1 MNKRCGY
8 VAIVGSP
15 NVGKST
21 LFNRLVGQK
30 LSSISY
36 KPQTTRHRIVGVK
49 TEEDAQFVFVDTP
62 GIHLGGKKLINR
74 VLNKNA
80 TNVLHDVHLIL
91 WLVDLSHWTQEEDH
105 INRLLKEIQCPVIM
119 VVNKVDKLA
128 HRDKV
133 LGILANLASKG
144 NYAELIPISAMQQG
158 NLDQLITISKK
169 YLPESEF
176 FYPELYVT
184 DRDQEFIITE
194 AIRESIFIYVEKE
207 LPYATHVELEEI
219 KHENER
225 MHIGAVIW
233 VEKGTQKAIIIGRKG
248 DMLKKIGSR
257 ARQAL
262 QQQLGER
269 LHLQLW
275 VKVKED
281 WQNNPQIVGKYET

>member
-1 MNKRCGY
+1 MVKHCGY

-21 LFNRLVGQK
+21 LFNRMLGQK

-36 KPQTTRHRIVGVK
+36 KPQTTRHRVVGVK
-49 TEEDAQFVFVDTP
+49 TEKDAQFVFVDTP

-80 TNVLHDVHLIL
+80 TNVLHDVDLVL
-91 WLVDLSHWTQEEDH
+91 WLVDLGHWTEEEDH
-105 INRLLKEIQCPVIM
+105 INRLLKEIECPVIM

-128 HRDKV
+128 KRDKV
-133 LGILANLASKG
+133 LGILANLSSKG
-144 NYAELIPISAMQQG
+144 NYSELIPISAMQED
-158 NLDQLITISKK
+158 NLDQLIALSKK

-184 DRDQEFIITE
+184 DRDQEFLITE

-207 LPYATHVELEEI
+207 LPYATHVELEQI
-219 KHENER
+219 KQEGDR
-225 MHIGAVIW
+225 THINAVIW
-233 VEKGTQKAIIIGRKG
+233 VEKNTQKAIIIGHKG
-248 DMLKKIGSR
+248 EMLKKIGSR
-257 ARQAL
+257 ARQSL
-262 QQQLGER
+262 QQQLAKS

-275 VKVKED
+275 VKVKQD